1 MAADECLKSMKGQ
14 PCTHRS
20 ATGRLRWVASVGV
33 FWLEPSLRRDP
44 GVSSLQAYG
53 RPDRVV
59 DCAMLRKEAGQW
71 MPTLAPQGVA
81 FINQRLPSESPKLG
95 WRGARLLRLRGREG
109 ER

>member
-1 MAADECLKSMKGQ
+1 
-14 PCTHRS
+14 
-20 ATGRLRWVASVGV
+20 
-33 FWLEPSLRRDP
+33 
-44 GVSSLQAYG
+44 
-53 RPDRVV
+53 
-59 DCAMLRKEAGQW
+59 MLRKEAGQW